1 MADYNRVILMG
12 RLTRDPEIRYI
23 PSGAAVCEVGLAV
36 NDRRKDQ
43 SGQWVEDTQF
53 IEVTFWSRTAEL
65 VSEYLSKGSPLF
77 VEGRL
82 KFDSWEKDGQKH
94 SKLRVVGERM
104 QFIGG
109 REGGGRGDNQPRS
122 DAAPVETPQEV
133 ATAPSSPVDP
143 PADDIPF

>member
-23 PSGAAVCEVGLAV
+23 PSGAAVCEVGMAV
-36 NDRRKDQ
+36 NDRKKDQ

-53 IEVTFWSRTAEL
+53 IEVTFWNRTAEL

-82 KFDSWEKDGQKH
+82 KFDSWEKEGQKF

-104 QFIGG
+104 QFVGG
-109 REGGGRGDNQPRS
+109 REGSRS
-122 DAAPVETPQEV
+122 DNPSRSGGAPTETPQEV
-133 ATAPSSPVDP
+133 TAAPEGITDP